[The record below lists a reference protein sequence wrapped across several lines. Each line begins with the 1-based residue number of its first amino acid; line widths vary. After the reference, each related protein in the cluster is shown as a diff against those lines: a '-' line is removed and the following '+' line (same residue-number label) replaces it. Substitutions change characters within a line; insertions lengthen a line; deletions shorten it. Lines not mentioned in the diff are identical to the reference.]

1 MRKLAYVTL
10 CIKEIGTDTLGQH
23 FLDPFFATEPSKDKV
38 FLHDLEIEAWGVGF
52 FFFFFFLFPFFHVYL
67 CVAYVCVLLRGG
79 GSHVYVGLCV
89 YMQVK
94 AQGWSKNLQ

>member
-1 MRKLAYVTL
+1 MIKLAYVTL

-52 FFFFFFLFPFFHVYL
+52 FFFFFFLFFFPFSMYI
-67 CVAYVCVLLRGG
+67 CVWHMYACSCGEGVHMYMWGYVCT
-79 GSHVYVGLCV
+79 C
-89 YMQVK
+89 K
-94 AQGWSKNLQ
+94 

>member
-52 FFFFFFLFPFFHVYL
+52 FFFFFFFFPFSMYI
-67 CVAYVCVLLRGG
+67 CVWHMYACSCGEGVHMYMWGYVCT
-79 GSHVYVGLCV
+79 C
-89 YMQVK
+89 K
-94 AQGWSKNLQ
+94 